1 MPKTLCKLAVAA
13 PLGPLRR
20 GLAAIVDG
28 IWVGVGAQQQSV
40 IAPAG
45 ADQQR
50 QRVPFG
56 LIDLIHPAARQL
68 FIPA

>member
-1 MPKTLCKLAVAA
+1 MGGSAG
-13 PLGPLRR
+13 LGTSL
-20 GLAAIVDG
+20 I
-28 IWVGVGAQQQSV
+28 GVGAQQQSV

-56 LIDLIHPAARQL
+56 LINLIHPAARQL
-68 FIPA
+68 FI